1 MRFVKRTNQ
10 VECNKIYLPMS
21 GWMLDGGANLAGDS
35 GAVAGGEALK
45 GVLVVGGDRGR
56 CFSMTCDWNASME
69 THESPQAEQYMTGG
83 GGGAFLASGETAA
96 ARGGWLIS
104 GCAGSVSTG
113 VDFRGGGASSTPA
126 PSGRPSLSS
135 PSSSSSSSATS
146 ENSSDDSLIVRSLK
160 LASATT
166 WA

>member
-1 MRFVKRTNQ
+1 MQIFVNNEKEQ
-10 VECNKIYLPMS
+10 VEFESTTYLPTS
-21 GWMLDGGANLAGDS
+21 GWMLDGANLAGDS
-35 GAVAGGEALK
+35 GAAGGEALK

-83 GGGAFLASGETAA
+83 GGAFLAASGET

-126 PSGRPSLSS
+126 PSGSPSLSS

-146 ENSSDDSLIVRSLK
+146 ENSSDDSLIVRSLN

-166 WA
+166 